1 MSFPEDDAPEGR
13 GSSPEDV
20 AVAARGCQA
29 VLIIGLIIAVLL
41 VFAYVLYRVI

>member
-1 MSFPEDDAPEGR
+1 VSFPEDDAPEGH

-29 VLIIGLIIAVLL
+29 IHILGFVIVVLIVLFIIVQQ
-41 VFAYVLYRVI
+41 F

>member
-29 VLIIGLIIAVLL
+29 ILIMGFVIVVLIIIFIIAQQ
-41 VFAYVLYRVI
+41 F

>member
-20 AVAARGCQA
+20 ATAARGCQA
-29 VLIIGLIIAVLL
+29 ILIIGFVIVILIIM
-41 VFAYVLYRVI
+41 FVIVQQF

>member
-1 MSFPEDDAPEGR
+1 LSFPEDDAPEGR

-29 VLIIGLIIAVLL
+29 ILIMGFVIVVLVIVFIIVEQ
-41 VFAYVLYRVI
+41 F

>member
-20 AVAARGCQA
+20 ATAARGCQA
-29 VLIIGLIIAVLL
+29 ILIIGFVIVILII
-41 VFAYVLYRVI
+41 VFVIVQQF

>member
-20 AVAARGCQA
+20 ATAARGCQA
-29 VLIIGLIIAVLL
+29 ILILGFVIILLI
-41 VFAYVLYRVI
+41 VIFIVAQQF

>member
-20 AVAARGCQA
+20 ATAARGCQA
-29 VLIIGLIIAVLL
+29 ILIIGFVIILLIILFIIVQQ
-41 VFAYVLYRVI
+41 F

>member
-29 VLIIGLIIAVLL
+29 ILIMGFVIVVLIVLFIIAQQ
-41 VFAYVLYRVI
+41 F

>member
-29 VLIIGLIIAVLL
+29 ILIVGFVIVVLVILFIIVEQ
-41 VFAYVLYRVI
+41 F

>member
-1 MSFPEDDAPEGR
+1 LSFPEDDAPEGR

-29 VLIIGLIIAVLL
+29 ILILGFVIIVLIVIFIIAQQ
-41 VFAYVLYRVI
+41 F

>member
-1 MSFPEDDAPEGR
+1 LSFPEDDAPEGH

-29 VLIIGLIIAVLL
+29 ILVIVFIIVQQ
-41 VFAYVLYRVI
+41 F

>member
-20 AVAARGCQA
+20 ATAARGCQA
-29 VLIIGLIIAVLL
+29 ILLMGFIIIVMIVIFVLIET
-41 VFAYVLYRVI
+41 F

>member
-20 AVAARGCQA
+20 ATAARGCQA
-29 VLIIGLIIAVLL
+29 ILIIGFVIIILIVIFIIAQQ
-41 VFAYVLYRVI
+41 F

>member
-1 MSFPEDDAPEGR
+1 LSFPEDDAPEGR

-29 VLIIGLIIAVLL
+29 ILIVGFVIVVLVIVFIIVQQ
-41 VFAYVLYRVI
+41 F

>member
-20 AVAARGCQA
+20 ATAARGCQA
-29 VLIIGLIIAVLL
+29 ILLMGFVIIVMIVIFVLIQT
-41 VFAYVLYRVI
+41 F

>member
-20 AVAARGCQA
+20 ASAARGCQA
-29 VLIIGLIIAVLL
+29 ILIMGFGIIVLIIVFII
-41 VFAYVLYRVI
+41 FQQF